1 MKCDRFDI
9 VEYPQK
15 MSLDGVWVAGLTQDF
30 QQGGI
35 RHEEK
40 ARENQTFFLKVTEN
54 HWQQM

>member
-40 ARENQTFFLKVTEN
+40 ARENQAFFLKVTEN
-54 HWQQM
+54 H